1 MSLRQLA
8 AKRPVL
14 AALACAGLQFLL
26 TILILKAGRSYAP
39 PPMFGKIKLVAFAST
54 IIYPLV
60 LAQVLGLWGQLGL
73 GLDKLRLAPFFLV
86 SLLSGAVFISMG
98 FHANEPGG
106 LGGTLLIQFFNA
118 FGEELLFRGVIFALL
133 LALPMW
139 QAILLNGI
147 VFGSM
152 HLIHGFMDASWSS
165 AMSHALLTIPAGMM
179 FVAVRYRTGSLW
191 LCVALHM
198 ILNMCIIY
206 SNVEP
211 AAGPA
216 VYFAVQRLANVIEL
230 ALVAYALAMQGARRH
245 AAVVAA
251 HG

>member
-14 AALACAGLQFLL
+14 AALMCAGVQFLL
-26 TILILKAGRSYAP
+26 TLLILKAGISFFPRE
-39 PPMFGKIKLVAFAST
+39 MFGKIKLVAFAST
-54 IIYPLV
+54 VIFPLV
-60 LAQVLGLWGQLGL
+60 LAHVLGLWSQLGL
-73 GLDKLRLAPFFLV
+73 GLDKLKLAPFFLV
-86 SLLSGAVFISMG
+86 SLLSGGVFISMG

-106 LGGTLLIQFFNA
+106 LGNILLIQLFNA
-118 FGEELLFRGVIFALL
+118 FGEEVLFRGVIFALL

-152 HLIHGFMDASWSS
+152 HLLHGFMDASWSS
-165 AMSHALLTIPAGMM
+165 AMSHAIMTIPAGMM

-198 ILNMCIIY
+198 ILNLCIIY

-230 ALVAYALAMQGARRH
+230 ALVAYALVRQGGRRY
-245 AAVVAA
+245 APVAV

>member
-8 AKRPVL
+8 EKHPVP
-14 AALACAGLQFLL
+14 AALAWAGLQFLL
-26 TILILKAGRSYAP
+26 TILILKAGRTWAP
-39 PPMFGKIKLVAFAST
+39 PELFGKIKLVAFAST

-60 LAQVLGLWGQLGL
+60 LAHLFGLWNQLGL
-73 GLDKLRLAPFFLV
+73 GLDKLRPAPFFLA

-98 FHANEPGG
+98 FHANEPGS
-106 LGGTLLIQFFNA
+106 LGGAFLVQFANA
-118 FGEELLFRGVIFALL
+118 FGEELLFRGVIFSLL

-152 HLIHGFMDASWSS
+152 HLIHGFMDASWAS
-165 AMSHALLTIPAGMM
+165 AASHAVLTIPAGMM

-191 LCVALHM
+191 LCVFLHM
-198 ILNMCIIY
+198 ILNLCIIY

-216 VYFAVQRLANVIEL
+216 VYFAVQRLANALEL
-230 ALVAYALAMQGARRH
+230 ALVAYAVIKGARP
-245 AAVVAA
+245 AAVAA
-251 HG
+251 LRG